1 VECFKTTSW
10 LIHSIGIQLFATLS
24 TGMLKALVLDLVF
37 VLLGTKPKKDVL
49 DCFRAAVEQKMKDY
63 EQEMASILTIP
74 SPHQS

>member
-1 VECFKTTSW
+1 
-10 LIHSIGIQLFATLS
+10 
-24 TGMLKALVLDLVF
+24 MLKALVLDLVF